1 MAAPRYITIS
11 MGERLGLYRVAQLTE
26 RGFYE
31 VVLEMK
37 KPYNNHEA
45 AQELCDILNQ
55 SGRKLLQEVALPPS
69 QPGAVSSVL

>member
-55 SGRKLLQEVALPPS
+55 SGRKLLQEVALPS
-69 QPGAVSSVL
+69 QQAAGSSVL